1 MVLVLSWP
9 RIFKV
14 SFDIKGEFVE
24 TRTKGKR
31 VERKRGKSCGFF
43 FLLEV
48 IELVKRKCFQ
58 SPVRQCGVF
67 GVFCFVFFHLRKFLF

>member
-1 MVLVLSWP
+1 M
-9 RIFKV
+9 

-31 VERKRGKSCGFF
+31 VERKRGKSCVFF
-43 FLLEV
+43 LLLEV

-58 SPVRQCGVF
+58 SPVRQCGCLVCF
-67 GVFCFVFFHLRKFLF
+67 GLFFFSFEEVLVLKR